1 MKTTKLIIGII
12 SVVLFGIILFQS
24 CVVGIG
30 DALLEEEEELGG
42 SAGIIL
48 AICMLIAGIIG
59 IAARKSL
66 GGSITAG
73 VFYLVG
79 GLIGI
84 ANVGSYSDLKIWSII
99 SFIFAFIFI
108 VGSILEN
115 GKKKKALKAQEAP
128 EDPAK

>member
-1 MKTTKLIIGII
+1 MKTAKLIIGII

-42 SAGIIL
+42 SAGIVL
-48 AICMLIAGIIG
+48 AFCMLIAGIVG
-59 IAARKSL
+59 IAARKTL

-73 VFYLVG
+73 VFYLIG
-79 GLIGI
+79 GVIGI
-84 ANVGSYSDLKIWSII
+84 ANVGSYSDLKIWSVI
-99 SFIFAFIFI
+99 SFIFALVFI

-115 GKKKKALKAQEAP
+115 GKKKKAMKAQNTP
-128 EDPAK
+128 ENPAK